1 MHTVYYSPQYCAA
14 SYAFD
19 TTRKAV
25 WIADSLQTKPIE
37 GIRLIEPDAATRDL
51 LEAVHTGAYLQSLET
66 GRPWSLASSQG
77 FRWCPS
83 LYPSVCSST
92 GGVVAACR
100 DAVSFGV
107 AGSLSSG
114 LHHARASEGKGFCTI
129 NGLVVAA
136 RDAVRRGRRVMIL
149 DLDAHCGG
157 GTASLIC
164 RDVRISQ
171 LDISVDAFDYYPGAV
186 VADEPEEYLSI
197 LRRSLNRVPPD
208 VDLVIYNAGMD
219 VYERDCGH
227 PGFDLKFIAEREAT
241 VFDWVHRRNIPIA
254 YVLAG
259 GYTSRRLDRASL
271 VALHRCTL
279 RAANSISLDQQE
291 LCPQ

>member
-14 SYAFD
+14 SHSFD
-19 TTRKAV
+19 TTRKAT
-25 WIADSLQTKPIE
+25 WIADSLVANPID
-37 GIRLIEPDAATRDL
+37 GVSLVEPEPATRDL
-51 LEAVHTGAYLQSLET
+51 LELAHAGAYLQSLET
-66 GRPWSLASSQG
+66 GRPWGLASSQG

-83 LYPSVCSST
+83 TYSSVCSST
-92 GGVVAACR
+92 GGVVAAAR
-100 DAVSFGV
+100 EAVKSGV

-114 LHHARASEGKGFCTI
+114 LHHARASEGKGFCTV

-136 RDAVRRGRRVMIL
+136 RDAVRRGRRVLIL

-186 VADEPEEYLSI
+186 VADEPDEYLSI

-208 VDLVIYNAGMD
+208 VDLVLYNAGMD

-227 PGFDLKFIAEREAT
+227 PGFDLKFVVEREAT
-241 VFDWVHRRNIPIA
+241 VFEWSQRREIPIA

-259 GYTSRRLDRASL
+259 GYTSARLDRASL
-271 VALHRCTL
+271 VGLHRCTI
-279 RAANSISLDQQE
+279 RAANSTLLDQQE